1 MRMLLYTDTVAFG
14 GAERFLKDIIRHMAG
29 KKHEILLVCADPQVF
44 LRIGSFN
51 GFRIKGN
58 PIKSF
63 YDLKGFIGLLK
74 IFKEF
79 KPDVIHINFLSLYSC
94 QYGAVAAKL
103 TLPQDRIF
111 GTVHTSAVP
120 SSRFPLIGAIRK
132 YIAKQGLLTV
142 AKCVCPSQASASLLI
157 SNYALDKNRVKTIYN
172 GVSRKNVSASELE
185 ETKNKYR
192 LPGKRILVCVSRL
205 VRKKGLE
212 ILINAFK
219 EVSGVIPDLILMII
233 GDGYLMNELKDQA
246 DSLNIADNII
256 FTGYQLNVDKYL
268 QIAEVAVI
276 PSLDESLPY
285 SISEAMVY
293 GLPII
298 ATMVGGTP
306 EQLGDGAG
314 LLIPQGNIKALASG
328 IINIMS
334 DKELAGRLGNNARVR
349 ANKMFSIEKMLYDY
363 ENMLQESK

>member
-1 MRMLLYTDTVAFG
+1 MKVLFYTDTIAYG

-51 GFRIKGN
+51 GFRIMGS

-63 YDLKGFIGLLK
+63 YDLKGFFGLLK
-74 IFKEF
+74 IFRVF

-103 TLPQDRIF
+103 TLPHDRIF
-111 GTVHTSAVP
+111 GTVHTPAVP

-142 AKCVCPSQASASLLI
+142 AKCICPSKASASLLA
-157 SNYALDKNRVKTIYN
+157 SNYAIDKNRVITIYN
-172 GVSRKNVSASELE
+172 GVAQKNVSESELE
-185 ETKNKYR
+185 EMRDQYR
-192 LPGKRILVCVSRL
+192 LSGKRILVYVSRL

-219 EVSGVIPDLILMII
+219 EVSGVISDLRLMII

-246 DSLNIADNII
+246 DDLKIADNII
-256 FTGYQLNVDKYL
+256 FTGYQMNIDKFL
-268 QIAEVAVI
+268 KVAEVAVV

-293 GLPII
+293 GKPII
-298 ATMVGGTP
+298 ATRVGGTP
-306 EQLGDGAG
+306 EQMGDDAG
-314 LLIPQGNIKALASG
+314 LLIPPGDIKALSSA
-328 IINIMS
+328 IINIVS

-349 ANKMFSIEKMLYDY
+349 ANKMFSMEKMLNEY